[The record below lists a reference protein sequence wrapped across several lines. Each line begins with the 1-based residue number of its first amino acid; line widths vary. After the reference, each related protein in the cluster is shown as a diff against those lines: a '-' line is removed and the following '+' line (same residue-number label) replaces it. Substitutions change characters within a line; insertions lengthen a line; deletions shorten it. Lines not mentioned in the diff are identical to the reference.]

1 MRSKRRALPE
11 RPSRR
16 TWRERRS
23 TRASAVE
30 RHVVDMQRVV
40 SRRRSCER
48 QRRRD
53 RHAHARTT
61 VTSVENDTRFSH
73 HELRSKRRALP
84 ERPSRR
90 TWRERRSTRASAVER
105 HVVDMQRV
113 VSRRRSCER
122 QRRRDRHAHARTTV
136 TSVENDTRFSHHE
149 LRSKRRALPERP
161 SRRTWRER
169 RSTRASAVERHVV
182 DMQRVVS
189 RRRSCE
195 RQRRRDRHAHAR
207 TTVTSVENDTR
218 FSITSCGRNDERSPS
233 DRRGARGAND
243 DRPERAPWSD
253 TSSTCNEW

>member
-1 MRSKRRALPE
+1 
-11 RPSRR
+11 
-16 TWRERRS
+16 
-23 TRASAVE
+23 
-30 RHVVDMQRVV
+30 MQRVV

-136 TSVENDTRFSHHE
+136 TSVENDTRCFHHE

-189 RRRSCE
+189 RRRSRE
-195 RQRRRDRHAHAR
+195 RRRQLNQRAHAR
-207 TTVTSVENDTR
+207 TTVTSIVENDSRLPPRVMAETTR
-218 FSITSCGRNDERSPS
+218 AC
-233 DRRGARGAND
+233 GAND
-243 DRPERAPWSD
+243 DRHERAP
-253 TSSTCNEW
+253 

>member
-1 MRSKRRALPE
+1 MARTTIDPSERRGATRRRHATSGEPTPPSERQRQLNLGAHGRTTVTLSKTTLVFHHELRSKRRALPE
-11 RPSRR
+11 RPSRHK
-16 TWRERRS
+16 WRERRP

-61 VTSVENDTRFSH
+61 VTLSKTTLVFH

-84 ERPSRR
+84 KRPSRHK
-90 TWRERRSTRASAVER
+90 WRERRSTRASAVER

-113 VSRRRSCER
+113 ATRRRSCKR
-122 QRRRDRHAHARTTV
+122 QRRRDRHAH
-136 TSVENDTRFSHHE
+136 E
-149 LRSKRRALPERP
+149 
-161 SRRTWRER
+161 
-169 RSTRASAVERHVV
+169 
-182 DMQRVVS
+182 
-189 RRRSCE
+189 
-195 RQRRRDRHAHAR
+195 R

-218 FSITSCGRNDERSPS
+218 FSITSCGRDDERSPS

-243 DRPERAPWSD
+243 DRPEGAPWSD